1 MIALGPNIRLP
12 EPVATRR
19 GSLTARLPG
28 GGAALYR
35 FVAGVP
41 APLSDQASLQL
52 LETIGAAAA
61 EVHSLTSRLTVP
73 VADSRPG
80 DDRRVRWM
88 RHTLSS
94 LSEFDSRRV
103 SRLTRV
109 VSTRRMGV
117 LREQL
122 DRLLDHRRRLLPPLR
137 QVLRHG
143 DLQGDN
149 LRVDGSSALGILDWD
164 EAALD
169 APEREFGLLLLDGGR
184 RVLDHVLN
192 SYVRTGGVTDLD
204 LDRIELAAL
213 ERHLVDLAARFE
225 RALVTD
231 GEQASQALLD
241 LASWGVVRVD
251 RLREYLARADL

>member
-1 MIALGPNIRLP
+1 
-12 EPVATRR
+12 
-19 GSLTARLPG
+19 
-28 GGAALYR
+28 
-35 FVAGVP
+35 
-41 APLSDQASLQL
+41 
-52 LETIGAAAA
+52 
-61 EVHSLTSRLTVP
+61 
-73 VADSRPG
+73 
-80 DDRRVRWM
+80 M

-122 DRLLDHRRRLLPPLR
+122 DRLLDHRRRLLPRLR